1 MALAMDLITYA
12 TAQGGTGTP
21 SCPVLA
27 RIANTAGCGRATL
40 YLIAKGHKQAGAPL
54 ASRISVATDGQVSP
68 ATLRSDVFGP
78 CPQYPPAEESDPDA
92 RRIVPVESA

>member
-1 MALAMDLITYA
+1 MASAMDLITYA

-27 RIANTAGCGRATL
+27 KIADTAGCGRATL

-54 ASRISVATDGQVSP
+54 ASRISAATDGQVPPS
-68 ATLRSDVFGP
+68 TLRSDVFG
-78 CPQYPPAEESDPDA
+78 QVPAAGDPDPDA
-92 RRIVPVESA
+92 ERIVPVESA